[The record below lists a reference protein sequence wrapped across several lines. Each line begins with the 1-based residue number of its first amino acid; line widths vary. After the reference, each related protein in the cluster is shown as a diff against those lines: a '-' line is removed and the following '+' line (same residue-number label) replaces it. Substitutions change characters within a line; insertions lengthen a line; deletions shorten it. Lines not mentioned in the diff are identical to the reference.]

1 MTLNEGFSFLSNIP
15 LTLSANIL
23 APSVNLVPIL
33 LKKDLILFLSFKALF
48 NPQPNLSKITYQNHA
63 LLNVKLKFIPKGGP
77 DGGNGGKG
85 GDVVLVCDRNE
96 GDLQAYRWQPHRR
109 ARNGAPG
116 QGRQCAGPDGGDLI
130 LPVPPGTQVLE
141 EGTNRLVAEL
151 TEHGERVVLLAG
163 GKGGLGNM
171 NFKSSVNQAPRRTTP
186 GYPGEEGKFR
196 IVLKTIAD
204 IGLVGYPNA
213 GKSTLTNLLTAAR
226 PKMAPYPFTTLHVN
240 VGVIDYTDRFD
251 RIVMADIP
259 GLIEG
264 AHENRGLGHQFLR
277 HVERCSLLVFIIDM
291 AGSENREPWD
301 DHRILERELRL
312 YSPILAAKPRII
324 VANKMDL
331 PEAAAKL
338 KKFQERVK
346 DMVIPISCYSQAGIQ
361 EFRDKLL
368 AAVKGPV
375 DQRPK
380 APAPYVE
387 PAVAKRL
394 AKVHTAKVVVP
405 KAKAKAAAKKSVKPV
420 AKKAVKVVPAKKA
433 KVTPKA
439 KPVAKKAS
447 KVIAKKP
454 LAKKAAKKVP
464 AKVVA
469 KKKAAPVKK
478 AASKSKAKKK

>member
-1 MTLNEGFSFLSNIP
+1 
-15 LTLSANIL
+15 
-23 APSVNLVPIL
+23 
-33 LKKDLILFLSFKALF
+33 
-48 NPQPNLSKITYQNHA
+48 
-63 LLNVKLKFIPKGGP
+63 
-77 DGGNGGKG
+77 
-85 GDVVLVCDRNE
+85 
-96 GDLQAYRWQPHRR
+96 
-109 ARNGAPG
+109 
-116 QGRQCAGPDGGDLI
+116 
-130 LPVPPGTQVLE
+130 
-141 EGTNRLVAEL
+141 
-151 TEHGERVVLLAG
+151 
-163 GKGGLGNM
+163 
-171 NFKSSVNQAPRRTTP
+171 
-186 GYPGEEGKFR
+186 FR

-240 VGVIDYTDRFD
+240 VGVIDYPERFD

-312 YSPILAAKPRII
+312 YSPVLAAKPRII

-331 PEAAAKL
+331 PAAAAKL

-346 DMVIPISCYSQAGIQ
+346 DQVIPISCYSQEGIQ
-361 EFRDKLL
+361 DFRDKLW

-387 PAVAKRL
+387 PTVAKRL
-394 AKVHTAKVVVP
+394 AKVHPGKVVAP
-405 KAKAKAAAKKSVKPV
+405 KAKAKKAAKPAKPAAKNSKKVARKAKPV
-420 AKKAVKVVPAKKA
+420 AKKAVKVVAPKAKAKKA
-433 KVTPKA
+433 A
-439 KPVAKKAS
+439 KPVAKKQ
-447 KVIAKKP
+447 
-454 LAKKAAKKVP
+454 P

>member
-1 MTLNEGFSFLSNIP
+1 
-15 LTLSANIL
+15 
-23 APSVNLVPIL
+23 
-33 LKKDLILFLSFKALF
+33 
-48 NPQPNLSKITYQNHA
+48 
-63 LLNVKLKFIPKGGP
+63 
-77 DGGNGGKG
+77 
-85 GDVVLVCDRNE
+85 
-96 GDLQAYRWQPHRR
+96 
-109 ARNGAPG
+109 
-116 QGRQCAGPDGGDLI
+116 
-130 LPVPPGTQVLE
+130 
-141 EGTNRLVAEL
+141 
-151 TEHGERVVLLAG
+151 
-163 GKGGLGNM
+163 
-171 NFKSSVNQAPRRTTP
+171 
-186 GYPGEEGKFR
+186 
-196 IVLKTIAD
+196 
-204 IGLVGYPNA
+204 
-213 GKSTLTNLLTAAR
+213 
-226 PKMAPYPFTTLHVN
+226 MAPYPFTTLHVN

-361 EFRDKLL
+361 EFRDKLW

-394 AKVHTAKVVVP
+394 AKVHSGKVVTP
-405 KAKAKAAAKKSVKPV
+405 QAKPIAKKSAKPV
-420 AKKAVKVVPAKKA
+420 AKKAAKVVAKKKA
-433 KVTPKA
+433 KVAPKA
-439 KPVAKKAS
+439 KPVAKKAA
-447 KVIAKKP
+447 KVVAKKSAKP
-454 LAKKAAKKVP
+454 VAKKKPV
-464 AKVVA
+464 KVVA

>member
-1 MTLNEGFSFLSNIP
+1 LGQMFIDEAKVELKSGDGGHGCVSFRRE
-15 LTLSANIL
+15 
-23 APSVNLVPIL
+23 
-33 LKKDLILFLSFKALF
+33 
-48 NPQPNLSKITYQNHA
+48 
-63 LLNVKLKFIPKGGP
+63 KFIPKGGP

-85 GDVVLVCDRNE
+85 GDVVLLCDRNE

-141 EGTNRLVAEL
+141 EGSNRLVAEL

-163 GKGGLGNM
+163 GKGGMGNM

-186 GYPGEEGKFR
+186 GYPGEEGSFR

-331 PEAAAKL
+331 PAAAAKL

-346 DMVIPISCYSQAGIQ
+346 DMVIPISCYSQEGIQ
-361 EFRDKLL
+361 EFRDKLW
-368 AAVKGPV
+368 AAVKGPA

-387 PAVAKRL
+387 PALAKRL
-394 AKVHTAKVVVP
+394 AKVHVAKVVAP
-405 KAKAKAAAKKSVKPV
+405 KAKAKPVVKKATKPAKAKKAAPKSKPVVKKAKIVAKKPLSKKASKPV
-420 AKKAVKVVPAKKA
+420 AKK
-433 KVTPKA
+433 
-439 KPVAKKAS
+439 KPV
-447 KVIAKKP
+447 
-454 LAKKAAKKVP
+454 
-464 AKVVA
+464 KVVA